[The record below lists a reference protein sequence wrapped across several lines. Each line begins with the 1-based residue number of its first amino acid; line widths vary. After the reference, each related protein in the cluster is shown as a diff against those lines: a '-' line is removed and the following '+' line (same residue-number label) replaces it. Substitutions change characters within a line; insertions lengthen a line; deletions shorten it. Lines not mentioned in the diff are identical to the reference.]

1 MNDRMALV
9 QQIKQAGIIVVVRA
23 SADTH
28 LDRAI
33 RTLRDEGLTVF
44 EITLTTPGALAHI
57 QSLRSSAPDCVV
69 GAGTVL
75 DPETA
80 KAALAVGAQFI
91 VSPVFD
97 RRVIEEAHRH
107 SAVAVPGTFTPTEAL
122 CAWEAGADIVKVFPA
137 SVVGPEYIKAM
148 RGPLP
153 QIRLMPT
160 GGVNLDNALAFL
172 EAGSFVLSVGTSLLD
187 DGALRRGEFASAARK
202 ASALRSIVEAF
213 AQRENR

>member
-33 RTLRDEGLTVF
+33 RTLRDEGLTAF
-44 EITLTTPGALAHI
+44 EITLTTPAALAHI

-69 GAGTVL
+69 GAGTVI

-80 KAALAVGAQFI
+80 TAALAAGAQFI

-97 RRVIEEAHRH
+97 PRVIEAAHRRD
-107 SAVAVPGTFTPTEAL
+107 AVAVPGTFTPTEAL
-122 CAWEAGADIVKVFPA
+122 RAWEAGADIVKVFPA

-160 GGVNLDNALAFL
+160 GGVDLDNALAFL

-187 DGALRRGEFASAARK
+187 DEALTRGEFAPAARK
-202 ASALRSIVEAF
+202 ARALRSIVESF
-213 AQRENR
+213 ARKEGR